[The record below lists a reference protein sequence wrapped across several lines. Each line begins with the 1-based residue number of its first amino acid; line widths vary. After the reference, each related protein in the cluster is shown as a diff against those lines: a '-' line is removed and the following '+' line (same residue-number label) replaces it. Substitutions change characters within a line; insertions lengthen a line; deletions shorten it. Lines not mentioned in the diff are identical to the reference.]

1 MRIEKRELIFL
12 SREEADTWKKFNQ
25 ILEEMERESENPDIL
40 DIIGEIIGYMSDLW
54 EEVEDIE

>member
-1 MRIEKRELIFL
+1 MRVIKCEKIYL
-12 SREEADTWKKFNQ
+12 SQNEADTWTKFSQ

-40 DIIGEIIGYMSDLW
+40 DIIGEIINYMSDLW